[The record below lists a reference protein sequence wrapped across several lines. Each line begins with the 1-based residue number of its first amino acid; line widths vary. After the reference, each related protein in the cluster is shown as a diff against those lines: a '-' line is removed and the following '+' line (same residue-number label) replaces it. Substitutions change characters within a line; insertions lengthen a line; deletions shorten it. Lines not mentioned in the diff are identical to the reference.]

1 MSANESFLPLVGQNY
16 RKRNIKTDTP
26 MNKHLIAAM
35 AFVTIGQVGFAQAPT
50 TTTKADPAYS
60 WDFTH
65 IYPSWDAWQADLGKF
80 AALAPKFAE
89 YKGRI
94 SKDPKALIS
103 YLKLSEEASL
113 LGGKLTWY
121 VRLQKDTDGKNPI
134 YNAKL
139 QEVQNAS
146 VEMSKNRTWYSP
158 ELATLPQE
166 TAMKWVADYPELA
179 SYRHDMEDFYREQ
192 AHILDEKTQNIL
204 NEYSRALGATSR
216 IYSSL
221 SVADI
226 EFPKVKLSTGE
237 EVTASPAVA
246 SRIYATSPSQADR
259 LLVANA
265 NREYY
270 FKNKNTF
277 ADIYLGMLQGRAAS
291 AKLRGY
297 KSCLDA
303 TLSSNDIPTDV
314 YFTLLSVAQK
324 NSAPLQKYWDLRKKA
339 LKLDKYYSSDA
350 SAELTSFSRSYKW
363 EEGVDIVTKSLAM
376 MGPEYNANLKD
387 MLSGGKIDVF
397 EKPGKQTGAY
407 NLSLYG
413 VHPYVLM
420 NWNETRDNVFTLAH
434 ELGHSVHGILSQK
447 YQPYNNSG
455 ANSMVAEVA
464 STFNECVLLDYM
476 LSQAKD
482 PNEKIALLVQA
493 IDNVAGTFYRQV
505 QFADFEQTM
514 HDMVENNKP
523 VNADIIAKVYGDI
536 DAKYNGSGVE
546 QPENLKYSWPRV
558 FHFFNYNFYVY
569 NYAVS
574 FTASN
579 ALYGNIVNA
588 KNKKEAEAAKE
599 RYLTL
604 LKSGGNDYPINLLK
618 KAGIDMTQEESYLAV
633 TNRLQKLVDQLEV
646 ELKKVGKI

>member
-1 MSANESFLPLVGQNY
+1 MALACMAGAGHGQN
-16 RKRNIKTDTP
+16 KPSMDT
-26 MNKHLIAAM
+26 KGA
-35 AFVTIGQVGFAQAPT
+35 
-50 TTTKADPAYS
+50 AYS

-65 IYPSWDAWQADLGKF
+65 IYASWDAWQG
-80 AALAPKFAE
+80 ALEE
-89 YKGRI
+89 YKLLVPQFLDFRGKI
-94 SKDPKALIS
+94 SKAPKALIG
-103 YLKLSEEASL
+103 YMKLSEKAGL
-113 LGGKLTWY
+113 LGSKINWY
-121 VRLQKDTDGKNPI
+121 VRLQKDTDGKNPL

-139 QEVQNAS
+139 QEIQNVS
-146 VEMSKNRTWYSP
+146 VEMSKNRAWYAP
-158 ELATLPQE
+158 ELATLPKD
-166 TAMKWVADYPELA
+166 TAMKWVAENSELA
-179 SYRHDMEDFYREQ
+179 EYKHDLEDFYRQQE
-192 AHILDEKTQNIL
+192 HILDEKTQNIL
-204 NEYSRALGATSR
+204 NEYSRALSASSR

-226 EFPKVKLSTGE
+226 EFPKVTLSTGE

-246 SRIYATSPSQADR
+246 SRIYATSPSQDDR

-265 NREYY
+265 NRDFY
-270 FKNKNTF
+270 FKHRNTF

-303 TLSSNDIPTDV
+303 TLSGNDIPEDV
-314 YFTLLSVAQK
+314 YYTLLNVAGK
-324 NSAPLQKYWDLRKKA
+324 NSAPLQKYWDLRKRA
-339 LKLDKYYSSDA
+339 LGLTKYYSSDA
-350 SAELTSFSRSYKW
+350 SAELVNFTKSYKW
-363 EEGVDIVTKSLAM
+363 EDAVQIVKSSLKMMGKEYNESLA
-376 MGPEYNANLKD
+376 D
-387 MLSGGKIDVF
+387 MFTGGKIDVF
-397 EKPGKQTGAY
+397 EKPGKQSGAY

-434 ELGHSVHGILSQK
+434 ELGHSVHGMLSQK
-447 YQPYNNSG
+447 YQTYNNSG

-464 STFNECVLLDYM
+464 STFNECVLLDY
-476 LSQAKD
+476 LLEQSKD

-493 IDNVAGTFYRQV
+493 IDNIAGTFYRQV
-505 QFADFEQTM
+505 QFADFELTM
-514 HDMVENNKP
+514 HTMVENNQP
-523 VNADIIAKVYGDI
+523 VNADIIAKAYSDI
-536 DAKYNGSGVE
+536 DRKYNGAGVE

-569 NYAVS
+569 NYSVS

-588 KNKKEAEAAKE
+588 KNKKEAEVAKE

-604 LKSGGNDYPINLLK
+604 LKSGGRDYPINLLK
-618 KAGIDMTQEESYLAV
+618 EAGIDMTKEESYMAV
-633 TNRLQKLVDQLEV
+633 TRRMQKLVDQLEV